1 MYRIWALAALA
12 CLTVALAVPRGS
24 ANVSAANP
32 EDGKVISGKYTNK
45 YFAMAYP
52 LPSGWGED
60 REGPAPSYT
69 GYYVLSA
76 LKSGGGRAGTMLI
89 AAQDQFF
96 AADVSSRAQEIVE
109 RFRRLLAE
117 IDGMM
122 IDHEPEEVTIS
133 GIPFTRLDFSGVG
146 LYRTVLVA
154 ERRCHFVSL
163 SLTTAGPDERASL
176 TESLLRLS
184 LGEPGDRA
192 EEVPVCVK
200 DYATPEHVISRVE
213 PISGGP
219 KFTLVPVRVIIGVDG
234 LVRHIHVIRASADQR
249 ANITAALG
257 GWQFRPFT
265 IEGRPVEVETGITF
279 RF

>member
-60 REGPAPSYT
+60 RKGPAPSYS
-69 GYYVLSA
+69 GYYVLTA
-76 LKSGGGRAGTMLI
+76 LKSGGGRTGTMLI
-89 AAQDQFF
+89 TAQDQFF
-96 AADVSSRAQEIVE
+96 VADLPSCAPEMVE
-109 RFRRLLAE
+109 RFRRRISE
-117 IDGMM
+117 IDGIT
-122 IDHEPEEVTIS
+122 IDREPQEISIS
-133 GIPFTRLDFSGVG
+133 GARFTRLDFSGAG
-146 LYRTVLVA
+146 LYRTALVA
-154 ERRCHFVSL
+154 ESRCHFVSL
-163 SLTTAGPDERASL
+163 NLTTVGPGERASL
-176 TESLLRLS
+176 TQRLDRLS
-184 LGEPGDRA
+184 LGEPDNLA
-192 EEVPVCVK
+192 DEVPVCVK
-200 DYATPEHVISRVE
+200 DYATPDHVISRVE
-213 PISGGP
+213 PTPAAP

-257 GWQFRPFT
+257 GWQFRPFF